1 MDRNQQLADRIGV
14 PKLRGWLHAC
24 LLPLVVVGG
33 VMLVAFG
40 ESLMA
45 RIGDAI
51 YFVTSAELFGVSAVY
66 HIGRWTEHAKG
77 ILKRLDHANIYLLI
91 AGTYTPIALLSLRG
105 DSRVA
110 VLTLAWSGALLG
122 VAFRV
127 FWVNAPRFLYTVLYA
142 ALGWAALFFIPELI
156 GGAGIIAFGFIM
168 LGGLFYTA
176 GGLMYALRKP
186 NPSPKWFGFHEMFHT
201 CTILAYV
208 SQYVAISMITYRFS

>member
-1 MDRNQQLADRIGV
+1 MIGNQQLAGRVGI
-14 PKLRGWLHAC
+14 PKLRGWLHAG
-24 LLPLVVVGG
+24 LLPLVVLGG
-33 VMLVAFG
+33 VALVAFG

-66 HIGRWTEHAKG
+66 HIGRWTEHVKG

-105 DSRVA
+105 DSRIA
-110 VLTLAWSGALLG
+110 VMALAWSGALAG
-122 VAFRV
+122 VVFRV

-142 ALGWAALFFIPELI
+142 ALGWAALFFIPQLV
-156 GGAGIIAFGFIM
+156 GGAGIIAFILIM
-168 LGGLFYTA
+168 LGGLFYSV
-176 GGLMYALRKP
+176 GGVMYALRKP

-201 CTILAYV
+201 CTILAYI